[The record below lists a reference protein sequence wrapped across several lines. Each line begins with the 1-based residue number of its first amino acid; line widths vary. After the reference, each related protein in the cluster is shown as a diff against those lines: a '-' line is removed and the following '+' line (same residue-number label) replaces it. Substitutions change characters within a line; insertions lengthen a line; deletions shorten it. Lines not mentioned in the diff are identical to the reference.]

1 MVIATVITPPCTT
14 IIMTTITTT
23 IIITIATIITTT
35 GLKNDNMLN
44 DDSRFG
50 MVVIKL
56 FTIFFF
62 YSCLWPLAYYPV
74 ADELILVLQFSG
86 GCGLALGWSQ
96 VVAHAN
102 STGWEF

>member
-35 GLKNDNMLN
+35 GLKNDNMLS

-56 FTIFFF
+56 FTIFS
-62 YSCLWPLAYYPV
+62 YSCLWPLVYYPV
-74 ADELILVLQFSG
+74 ADELILVL
-86 GCGLALGWSQ
+86 
-96 VVAHAN
+96 
-102 STGWEF
+102 